1 MASGASD
8 ARLRILDRASHVLC
22 VLLSGRV
29 KLVVYTMNRL
39 TAVTNHLRTATLPT
53 EVANAP
59 VGAGGYEDEYRVP
72 GAPCSAFVFGARA
85 RLTWSVPQW
94 SWAWGA

>member
-1 MASGASD
+1 MRGL
-8 ARLRILDRASHVLC
+8 LRNA
-22 VLLSGRV
+22 LSL
-29 KLVVYTMNRL
+29 KYTMNRL

-53 EVANAP
+53 DVANAP
-59 VGAGGYEDEYRVP
+59 VGAGGYEDEYRIP
-72 GAPCSAFVFGARA
+72 GVLPAPPAFVFGARA